1 MPPSVAHDPPPEAVD
16 CVAYLNE
23 AWTPYHAVLA
33 SCRRLAAAGY
43 EVRDRI
49 DRSPLLLSAGA
60 HMRPIQRPS
69 RLRPPVPPPLLT
81 SAPLRRSPPSFSSPR
96 RFRFPSRAQEIS
108 ERDAWALKP
117 GGKYFFTRNMSALC
131 AFAVGAKYA
140 PGSGFV
146 IVGAHTDSPCPRL
159 KPCTKAKSENFL
171 QVRTQNYGGGL
182 WYTWFDRDLG
192 VAGRV
197 LVRRPDAETPG
208 ESRVSHELV
217 KIERPVMRIP
227 SLAIHLDRS
236 LNDGFKV
243 NFQQHMAPVIADA
256 VEAELGAGPQTKTP
270 ADETRAETKKRRVE
284 SSDKH
289 HPVLLDLLAE
299 ALGCERED
307 VLDFELQLCDTQPS
321 AVGGAKGEYI
331 FSGRLDNL
339 QSCYCSLTALIAAS
353 SDESLED
360 ETAIRMIAHYDHEEV
375 GSDSAQG
382 AGSSMTEDALRRVV
396 RALNAARGSASAV
409 DNGGLDERTRRASFC
424 VSADMAHAVHP
435 NYADRHEPG
444 HRPRFGEGV
453 VIKHNANQRYATDA
467 VTGFL
472 FRELG
477 ERAGVPVQE
486 FVVRSDLGC
495 GSTIG
500 PTLSTNTGI
509 RTVDVGAPQLSMHSV
524 REQCS
529 TKDVAHAVAHYRA
542 VFEGFSAMD
551 EKLRVD
557 GNVFGNECKPCK

>member
-1 MPPSVAHDPPPEAVD
+1 MESGHFQGSRTVEIAHRSAPRRALPLLQLRARAVSNLQTLHEAVFLPSRSRTSPRASTPVTMPPSVAHDPPPEAVD
-16 CVAYLNE
+16 CAYLNE

-60 HMRPIQRPS
+60 HMHPIQRPS
-69 RLRPPVPPPLLT
+69 RLRPPSPPLLVRPA
-81 SAPLRRSPPSFSSPR
+81 SRRSPRSFSSPR
-96 RFRFPSRAQEIS
+96 RFRFPLARAEIS

-140 PGSGFV
+140 PARASSSS
-146 IVGAHTDSPCPRL
+146 ARTRDSPCPPPQAVHEGEEREL
-159 KPCTKAKSENFL
+159 FL

-396 RALNAARGSASAV
+396 RPALNVARGLGFAPSAWTQAHAARVLLRLRGHGARGAPELRGQARARAPPPV
-409 DNGGLDERTRRASFC
+409 RRGGRDQAQREPEVRDGRGDGIFVPRARRARACPCRNSW
-424 VSADMAHAVHP
+424 S
-435 NYADRHEPG
+435 G
-444 HRPRFGEGV
+444 
-453 VIKHNANQRYATDA
+453 ATW
-467 VTGFL
+467 G
-472 FRELG
+472 
-477 ERAGVPVQE
+477 AGA
-486 FVVRSDLGC
+486 RSG
-495 GSTIG
+495 
-500 PTLSTNTGI
+500 
-509 RTVDVGAPQLSMHSV
+509 R
-524 REQCS
+524 R
-529 TKDVAHAVAHYRA
+529 
-542 VFEGFSAMD
+542 
-551 EKLRVD
+551 
-557 GNVFGNECKPCK
+557 